1 MINGKS
7 LINILDTDS
16 SSILSYIDLL
26 KNKKNTKIQILSI
39 GSIFSGTNAFSKD
52 ALIGLNELLIERKN
66 NNNNPDIILM
76 NGGVLPYG
84 ALLPYLPKISAPRR
98 WDKILSL
105 SDNIKYITDASEII
119 KVHLTRIFNTIN
131 KNTDVIYV
139 LGDEDKLN
147 IKDIARSLNSKF
159 NYDPESLNEL
169 YLEFKDM
176 VESRKEIINITKSA
190 IKKNN
195 KAITI
200 MQNQKKTEDSNKIE
214 EYENKNK
221 KNHQELIKIQQE
233 LRELIELNKQVL
245 NLYLLTFNSLDI
257 ENLKKL
263 KIEVKQRLINTTEKI
278 KKIKDPFSQDYKV
291 LEQLG
296 KKLSNKLR
304 AIDIAKSKLKNSID
318 SQKTAEHSKRI
329 NTFTGNIPIE
339 PQSAKSIEKL
349 SYDFY
354 YYILGS
360 AFGRKR
366 EIKIIGKKHFNLIS
380 ISKNNLKLNTLIT
393 NNPTNISNNFK
404 INANSSIN
412 ITIGNLIKTLPLE
425 PNLAISGH
433 TTINSFTIIPSQ
445 NNSNKN
451 IAVLCSGPLIDPNKV
466 FELWNQKI
474 KTELTSAF
482 EKSRLFSGVTIIGY
496 DGVNFDLDVIKYDYL
511 INKANQRYRNK
522 NEKQAIENI
531 KQKLRLTENNINK
544 LSEENQEKIEK
555 ITTSNKLPSEI
566 RDKDIEYIDLNS
578 FDRLNKIVNTEK
590 LTIAS
595 ISDIHFGGGET
606 NIKILKACVKD
617 IVENSPD
624 LLILNGDI
632 IEGNLNNYMNVLK
645 EYKKPE
651 IINEYENWLKNTKKL
666 NKFKILKQMNTFYNE
681 YINTI
686 PIQNI
691 DAQVEPLLKILTPA
705 IDKIVENNGHIIIT
719 SGNHYNKTY
728 KDNKLDEGEKL
739 ASALKLYISGKTKNF
754 NNVKIIHGSSD
765 GTGIFSIN
773 NKIKILVS
781 HDLGK
786 DISSI
791 ASKLRKKN
799 SETQINIGSHRHQIW
814 QGDTIDNSIVVT
826 PSLTSVKEN
835 SFLQS
840 TNQPIG
846 KINGYTYSKYEFIK
860 NKVIR
865 HEFNP
870 KINNF
875 SNKLKVEDLFEE
887 FLSTKSNL
895 EVNKKIKKQKN

>member
-1 MINGKS
+1 MINEKS
-7 LINILDTDS
+7 LINILDDDS
-16 SSILSYIDLL
+16 TSILSHINLL
-26 KNKKNTKIQILSI
+26 NNKKNTKIQILSI

-66 NNNNPDIILM
+66 SNNNIDVLLM

-84 ALLPYLPKISAPRR
+84 ALLPYLSKISAPRR

-105 SDNIKYITDASEII
+105 SDNIKYIADASEII
-119 KVHLTRIFNTIN
+119 KVHLNRIFNTIN
-131 KNTDVIYV
+131 KNTNIIYV

-147 IKDIARSLNSKF
+147 IKDISRSLNSKF

-169 YLEFKDM
+169 YLEFRDM
-176 VESRKEIINITKSA
+176 IESRKEIIDITKSA

-195 KAITI
+195 KALEI
-200 MQNQKKTEDSNKIE
+200 MQNQKKTENLNKIE
-214 EYENKNK
+214 EYKNKNN
-221 KNHQELIKIQQE
+221 KNHQELVKIQQE
-233 LRELIELNKQVL
+233 IKELIALNKQVL
-245 NLYLLTFNSLDI
+245 DLYLLTFNSLDI
-257 ENLKKL
+257 KNLKRLKIDVKL
-263 KIEVKQRLINTTEKI
+263 KLINTTEKI
-278 KKIKDPFSQDYKV
+278 KQIKDPFSQDYKV
-291 LEQLG
+291 LELLG

-318 SQKTAEHSKRI
+318 SQKTAENSKRI

-339 PQSAKSIEKL
+339 PQSAKKIQKL

-366 EIKIIGKKHFNLIS
+366 EIKVIGKKHFNLLA
-380 ISKNNLKLNTLIT
+380 ISKNKLKLNTLIT

-412 ITIGNLIKTLPLE
+412 ITIGNLIKKLPLE

-433 TTINSFTIIPSQ
+433 TTANSFTIIPSQ

-451 IAVLCSGPLIDPNKV
+451 IAILCSGPLIDPNKV

-496 DGVNFDLDVIKYDYL
+496 DGVNFNLDIIKYDYL
-511 INKANQRYRNK
+511 INKANQRYESK

-531 KQKLRLTENNINK
+531 KQKLRSSENNTNNYNEEK
-544 LSEENQEKIEK
+544 LEK
-555 ITTSNKLPSEI
+555 ITTPNKLPSEI
-566 RDKDIEYIDLNS
+566 KDKDIEYIDLKDFNK
-578 FDRLNKIVNTEK
+578 LNKIVNTEK

-595 ISDIHFGGGET
+595 ISDIHFGSGET
-606 NIKILKACVKD
+606 NIKILKTCIKD
-617 IVENSPD
+617 IVKNSPD

-651 IINEYENWLKNTKKL
+651 IISEYKNWLKNIKKL
-666 NKFKILKQMNTFYNE
+666 DKSKILMQMNTFYTE

-705 IDKIVENNGHIIIT
+705 IDKIVENNGYIIIT

-728 KDNKLDEGEKL
+728 KDNKLDESEKL
-739 ASALKLYISGKTKNF
+739 GSALKLYISGKARNF
-754 NNVKIIHGSSD
+754 NNVKVIHGSSE
-765 GTGIFSIN
+765 GTGVFSIN

-791 ASKLRKKN
+791 TNKLRKKN

-814 QGDTIDNSIVVT
+814 QGDTIDNSIVLT

-846 KINGYTYSKYEFIK
+846 KINGYIYSKYEFTKDKI
-860 NKVIR
+860 IR
-865 HEFNP
+865 HEFYP

-875 SNKLKVEDLFEE
+875 FNKLKTKDLFEE

-895 EVNKKIKKQKN
+895 EVDKKTRKQKNKS